1 MTNPTKRCCYSRN
14 LHFYTENQELEL
26 VLKCWII
33 SLRAVKKIAGI
44 SAKAYIQILPSLSL
58 IIGARNLAT
67 ISNIDF
73 IETEKLISSTHKKTT
88 PARLCGYLEQ
98 FGSWLNI
105 NFGSRIS

>member
-44 SAKAYIQILPSLSL
+44 SAKA
-58 IIGARNLAT
+58 
-67 ISNIDF
+67 
-73 IETEKLISSTHKKTT
+73 
-88 PARLCGYLEQ
+88 
-98 FGSWLNI
+98 
-105 NFGSRIS
+105 